1 VYLRINF
8 FHPGSSLGRVDG
20 VVFPNPEATFVK
32 EVSFRA
38 SSKHGSGAGAS
49 LVHVFNLIKDVQK
62 KFKTR
67 EQEKRELEVGWS
79 VIINGWIN
87 VM

>member
-1 VYLRINF
+1 
-8 FHPGSSLGRVDG
+8 
-20 VVFPNPEATFVK
+20 
-32 EVSFRA
+32 
-38 SSKHGSGAGAS
+38 
-49 LVHVFNLIKDVQK
+49 VHVFNLIKDVQK

-79 VIINGWIN
+79 VIVNGWIN